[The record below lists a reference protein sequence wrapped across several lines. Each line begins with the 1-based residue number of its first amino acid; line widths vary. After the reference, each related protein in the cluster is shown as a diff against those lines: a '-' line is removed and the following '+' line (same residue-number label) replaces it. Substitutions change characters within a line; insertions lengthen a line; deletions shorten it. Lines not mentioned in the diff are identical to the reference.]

1 MGKIIEDV
9 KVEKIFLKNLGGL
22 EEDIRDLRGENI
34 VTVKALAFD
43 LGLTS
48 HQLRKKLRYSGFKK
62 HGGRWEWLE
71 DDKELGK
78 IKAIKTDRFKK
89 KIEIEGGKITNVIKV
104 GKE

>member
-22 EEDIRDLRGENI
+22 EEDIRDLKGDNI
-34 VTVKALAFD
+34 IVIKALAFD
-43 LGLTS
+43 LGLTP
-48 HQLRKKLRYSGFKK
+48 HQLRKKLRLSGYKK

-78 IKAIKTDRFKK
+78 IRAIKTDRFKK
-89 KIEIEGGKITNVIKV
+89 KIEIEGGKITNIVKV